1 MVFLMEMEKKQM
13 LGEIKEKT
21 QSTIIKEFAADGAM
35 IQYNSMGE
43 FKGKY
48 NAVHMETA
56 DVKVKMDGT
65 NEWELRAIETT
76 KEGDVVM
83 IWGKGTGKQEKAMEG
98 SFKGEVTFMTNSQR
112 LSWLNNAKGWVEGM
126 TKNDEAMIKVWQ
138 AMSKPMETAPAAE
151 PMM

>member
-1 MVFLMEMEKKQM
+1 MVFLMEKKEM
-13 LGEIKEKT
+13 MGEIKEKT
-21 QSTIIKEFAADGAM
+21 QSTIIKEFSADVAM

-48 NAVHMETA
+48 HATHMETVDA
-56 DVKVKMDGT
+56 KIKMDGT
-65 NEWELRAIETT
+65 NEWEVRAMEMT
-76 KEGDVVM
+76 KEGDVIM

-98 SFKGEVTFMTNSQR
+98 SFKGEVTFMTNSPR
-112 LSWLNNAKGWVEGM
+112 LSWLNNTKGWVEGM

-138 AMSKPMETAPAAE
+138 EMKATETASAAA